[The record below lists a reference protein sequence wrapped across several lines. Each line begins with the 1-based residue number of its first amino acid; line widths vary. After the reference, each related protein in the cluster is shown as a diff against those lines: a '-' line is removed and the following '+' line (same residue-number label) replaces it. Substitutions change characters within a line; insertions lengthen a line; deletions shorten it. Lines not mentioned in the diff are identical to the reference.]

1 VRVKEKETLAKIVIV
16 LKKVRISSFSK
27 VGIKNGIKE
36 KERMCFDEF
45 CLMQFCRKK
54 ILLHFL
60 IELLKL
66 RHTLSKVFSSNSTF

>member
-27 VGIKNGIKE
+27 VVIKNGIKE

-54 ILLHFL
+54 LLLHF
-60 IELLKL
+60 
-66 RHTLSKVFSSNSTF
+66 